1 MAISVS
7 KVYPSPWISPD
18 DITRPFT
25 LVIKAVALEEFR
37 LPDGSKE
44 RKIVLAFTRTEKRLP
59 LNKTQAK
66 TLAKLLGDDAEQW
79 AGSTIVLAPAVAPNR
94 KATIALSAAAETGVP
109 HDGQQVSS
117 TEATQQQPE
126 SDAATAGG
134 CETCGA
140 TGPDDHHPDCPDR

>member
-1 MAISVS
+1 MTISVS

-25 LVIKAVALEEFR
+25 LVIKTVTVEEFR
-37 LPDGSKE
+37 LPDGTKE

-79 AGSTIVLAPAVAPNR
+79 MGSTIVLAPAVAPNR
-94 KATIALSAAAETGVP
+94 KATIAVGVP
-109 HDGQQVSS
+109 HDQHQVPSSEGPQQLPVE
-117 TEATQQQPE
+117 TYL
-126 SDAATAGG
+126 